1 VQVNPAASVCHDV
14 AVSEPTPYDFG
25 GEQGRELSRSAI
37 AVLAAALRQDQDALK
52 ASLKL
57 VPAESMATTL
67 AIVSAALLTE
77 VYGSVD
83 AALTAVGALG
93 LRLGGEK

>member
-1 VQVNPAASVCHDV
+1 MADQSGYEV
-14 AVSEPTPYDFG
+14 
-25 GEQGRELSRSAI
+25 GEDQGRELSRSAI
-37 AVLAAALRQDQDALK
+37 AVLAAALRRDQDALK

-57 VPAESMATTL
+57 VPSESMATAL

-83 AALTAVGALG
+83 AALGAVGALG
-93 LRLGGEK
+93 LRMGGER

>member
-1 VQVNPAASVCHDV
+1 MGEHSGFDV
-14 AVSEPTPYDFG
+14 GAGD
-25 GEQGRELSRSAI
+25 QGRELSRSAI
-37 AVLAAALRQDQDALK
+37 AVLAAALRKDQDALK

-57 VPAESMATTL
+57 VPSESMATAL

-83 AALTAVGALG
+83 GALAAVGALG
-93 LRLGGEK
+93 LRMGGER

>member
-1 VQVNPAASVCHDV
+1 MSDPGG
-14 AVSEPTPYDFG
+14 YDFDSTA
-25 GEQGRELSRSAI
+25 GRELSRSAI
-37 AVLAAALRQDQDALK
+37 AVLAAALRRDQEALK

-83 AALTAVGALG
+83 AALAAVGALG
-93 LRLGGEK
+93 LRMGGEK

>member
-1 VQVNPAASVCHDV
+1 MDHGG
-14 AVSEPTPYDFG
+14 YDFG
-25 GEQGRELSRSAI
+25 SDSQGRELSRSAI
-37 AVLAAALRQDQDALK
+37 AVLAAALRKDNDALK
-52 ASLKL
+52 ASLQL

-83 AALTAVGALG
+83 MALGAVSALG
-93 LRLGGEK
+93 LRMGGER

>member
-1 VQVNPAASVCHDV
+1 MGSAGDGG
-14 AVSEPTPYDFG
+14 YFDFTD
-25 GEQGRELSRSAI
+25 QHGRELSRSAI
-37 AVLAAALRQDQDALK
+37 AVLAAALRRDTEALK

-67 AIVSAALLTE
+67 AIVSATLLAE

-83 AALTAVGALG
+83 GALAAVSALG
-93 LRLGGEK
+93 LRMGGEK

>member
-1 VQVNPAASVCHDV
+1 MKGKA
-14 AVSEPTPYDFG
+14 G
-25 GEQGRELSRSAI
+25 GYEFAEEQGRELSRSAI
-37 AVLAAALRQDQDALK
+37 AVLAAALRRDHDALQ

-83 AALTAVGALG
+83 AALGAVSALG
-93 LRLGGEK
+93 LRMGGEK

>member
-1 VQVNPAASVCHDV
+1 MSDPGA
-14 AVSEPTPYDFG
+14 YDFTSAT
-25 GEQGRELSRSAI
+25 GRELSRSAI
-37 AVLAAALRQDQDALK
+37 AVLAAALRRDQDALK

-83 AALTAVGALG
+83 AALAAVGALG
-93 LRLGGEK
+93 LRMGGEK

>member
-1 VQVNPAASVCHDV
+1 MADQGF
-14 AVSEPTPYDFG
+14 YDFSS
-25 GEQGRELSRSAI
+25 EQGRELSRSAI
-37 AVLAAALRQDQDALK
+37 AVLAAALRRDQDALK
-52 ASLKL
+52 ASLRL

-83 AALTAVGALG
+83 AALGAVGALG
-93 LRLGGEK
+93 LRMGGEK

>member
-1 VQVNPAASVCHDV
+1 VDHGG
-14 AVSEPTPYDFG
+14 YDFG
-25 GEQGRELSRSAI
+25 SDSQGRELSRSAI
-37 AVLAAALRQDQDALK
+37 AVLAAALRKDNDALK
-52 ASLKL
+52 ASLQL

-83 AALTAVGALG
+83 MALGAVSALG
-93 LRLGGEK
+93 LRMGGER